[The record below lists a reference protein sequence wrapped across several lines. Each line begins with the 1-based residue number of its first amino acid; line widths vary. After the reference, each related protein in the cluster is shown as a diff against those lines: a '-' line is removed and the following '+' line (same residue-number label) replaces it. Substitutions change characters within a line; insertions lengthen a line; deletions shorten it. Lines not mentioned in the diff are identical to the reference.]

1 MYNFKDFTMEGPQD
15 VILSESKDGKN
26 LHLEHLEDEVLNNGT
41 NGARDAINFLQSL
54 RDMLAGNSTSKV
66 SVTTKWDG
74 CVDGDTLILTNLGDM
89 TIREIVNNPELWP
102 NLKVMGKQIEID
114 DSDVFTNITNGV
126 SQIGDKS
133 WVEIEFENG
142 SSIKLTSDH
151 EIHTTNRG
159 WIKAEELTKD
169 DDITEL

>member
-1 MYNFKDFTMEGPQD
+1 MARTY
-15 VILSESKDGKN
+15 ILSN
-26 LHLEHLEDEVLNNGT
+26 EHLEDNILNRGVA
-41 NGARDAINFLQSL
+41 GARESINFLQSL
-54 RDMLAGNSTSKV
+54 RDMLAGRSQSKLN
-66 SVTTKWDG
+66 VTTKWDG

-89 TIREIVNNPELWP
+89 TIREIVNNPELWL
-102 NLKVMGKQIEID
+102 NLKIMGKQIEID
-114 DSDVFTNITNGV
+114 ESDIFTNINNGV

-142 SSIKLTSDH
+142 SSIKLTADH

>member
-1 MYNFKDFTMEGPQD
+1 MNFTEFLNEAKE
-15 VILSESKDGKN
+15 GKN
-26 LHLEHLEDEVLNNGT
+26 LHLEHLEDNILNRGVA
-41 NGARDAINFLQSL
+41 GAREAIAFLQSL
-54 RDMLAGNSTSKV
+54 RDMLAGRSQSKIN
-66 SVTTKWDG
+66 VTTKWDG

-89 TIREIVNNPELWP
+89 TIREIVNNPELWL
-102 NLKVMGKQIEID
+102 NLKIMGKQIEID
-114 DSDVFTNITNGV
+114 ESDIFTNINNGV

-142 SSIKLTSDH
+142 SSIKLTADH